1 MKLKK
6 KYNKPIITFESL
18 ALSTNIAAGCAFI
31 STNSAEYICPV
42 IDEESGWTIFS
53 DKAVCMMTPK
63 PGDTICYDIPLANSN
78 IFES

>member
-1 MKLKK
+1 LKK
-6 KYNKPIITFESL
+6 PYNKPTITFESL

-53 DKAVCMMTPK
+53 DKAVCMMTLK